1 MKEKLTQ
8 KEILKK
14 VKKIIEIIGEDSKEA
29 RKIIKILKA
38 SYDFRKN
45 QLFGWYLLRI
55 SRISV

>member
-38 SYDFRKN
+38 SYDFKKN
-45 QLFGWYLLRI
+45 QSSIFG
-55 SRISV
+55 S